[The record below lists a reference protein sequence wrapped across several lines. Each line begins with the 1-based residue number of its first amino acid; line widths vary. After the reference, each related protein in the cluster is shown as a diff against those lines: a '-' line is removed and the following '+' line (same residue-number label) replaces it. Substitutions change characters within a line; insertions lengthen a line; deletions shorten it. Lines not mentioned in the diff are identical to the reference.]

1 MNDPQVVEL
10 IYIVDHDASVDY
22 SDASPVDHDGEAFRI
37 RIEDKR
43 VSFQLKEHYPTQNSA
58 RKAVERYIR
67 QWEWDIDLNDGTGQF
82 KLTFEAAKI
91 IDRNP
96 LPPPPPSQNVI
107 HLSATI
113 TAGAPSMS
121 AKFRVT
127 GPKPVTYPAPPAELT
142 LDPDDPDVL
151 TMYHRFEGY
160 RLNREPLTGMAYF
173 CLSMLEGY
181 LSQDRNAAAREYGI
195 KRDVLSKIGDLT
207 ANRGGRAGARKATG
221 IVMDLTGQETR
232 FLEEAV
238 KRIIRRTAEVAHD
251 PHKDYPQIKLSDPP
265 QLSC

>member
-1 MNDPQVVEL
+1 MNDPHVVEL

-22 SDASPVDHDGEAFRI
+22 SHALPVDHDGEAFRI

-43 VSFQLKEHYPTQNSA
+43 VSFQLKEHYPTEKSA
-58 RKAVERYIR
+58 CKAVERYVR
-67 QWEWDIDLNDGTGQF
+67 QWEWDIELNDGKGQF

-96 LPPPPPSQNVI
+96 LPPPPPRQNVV
-107 HLSATI
+107 HASATI

-121 AKFRVT
+121 AKLRLT
-127 GPKPVTYPAPPAELT
+127 GPKPMTYPEPPAELT

-151 TMYHRFEGY
+151 TMYHRFAGY

-181 LSQDRNAAAREYGI
+181 VSQDRNAAARKYGI
-195 KRDVLSKIGDLT
+195 NKDVLSKIGDLT

-221 IVMDLTGQETR
+221 VVMDLTGQETR

-238 KRIIRRTAEVAHD
+238 KKMIRRTAEVALGPD
-251 PHKDYPQIKLSDPP
+251 QRLPQIKLSDLP